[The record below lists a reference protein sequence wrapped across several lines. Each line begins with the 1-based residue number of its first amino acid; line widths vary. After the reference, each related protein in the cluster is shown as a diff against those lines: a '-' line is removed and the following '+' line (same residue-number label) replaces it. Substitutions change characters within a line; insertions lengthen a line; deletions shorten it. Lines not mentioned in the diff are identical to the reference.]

1 MFINKFDIS
10 VRNSKGISKVWLQ
23 PIELFIILLL
33 YKNKFSYLT
42 DIKEEFEKHN
52 IVIKHLE
59 HIRYYLLALVKKGLI
74 CYNVDDFDKRG
85 IRNVGRNIYFISED
99 TIIEKSLNKY
109 NSELITVL
117 LDLINNKSYPLKDGL
132 VNLNYK
138 TAMLLDEIYKHRVI
152 KQNKLFVILKEKN
165 LFKNNPNF
173 LQHIKILRDN
183 NIIDVAKINSIT
195 ENTVILSDE
204 NINKFISEEFLL
216 SAQKLADK
224 LYKES
229 DMEIF
234 QIETKDKVLSILKD
248 DLLILSVLKQHT
260 ILGLKEIYNIIKP
273 IRYLTMK
280 NISKIIDCFIKD
292 DIVTLKGNVRSRK
305 IVLLNNLNLRTIPNK
320 VIYN

>member
-1 MFINKFDIS
+1 MFIDKFDIS

-85 IRNVGRNIYFISED
+85 IRNVGRNSYFISED
-99 TIIEKSLNKY
+99 TIIAKSLNKY
-109 NSELITVL
+109 DSEFITIL
-117 LDLINNKSYPLKDGL
+117 LDLINNKNYSLKDGL

-183 NIIDVAKINSIT
+183 NIIDVAKINSNT

-216 SAQKLADK
+216 YTQKLTST

-229 DMEIF
+229 DVDIF

-260 ILGLKEIYNIIKP
+260 ILGLKEIYDIIKP

-292 DIVTLKGNVRSRK
+292 DIVILKGNVRSRK
-305 IVLLNNLNLRTIPNK
+305 IMLRNNLNLRTIPNK